1 MDMLFMS
8 NSLLESLNLLKRQYN
23 VFSLSVFAFIKILLP
38 SNYLNYL
45 TYRKH
50 KKSNWILIYNMITIL
65 RIASLPEYVAG
76 KRFVK
81 SMVR

>member
-1 MDMLFMS
+1 M
-8 NSLLESLNLLKRQYN
+8 
-23 VFSLSVFAFIKILLP
+23 FAFIKILLP
-38 SNYLNYL
+38 SNYLNDL

-50 KKSNWILIYNMITIL
+50 KKSNWILMYNVITIELDIL